1 MVARLVQAARPDKGG
16 GPMLWALLS
25 RPLSAFLT
33 IAGVSL
39 LAPVLLP
46 LTAALIKP
54 LVKPVTNLYLD
65 IAEEMG
71 EIVEERHKRKA
82 SEAIKE
88 KKALQK
94 ETREQDAREIKTGSE
109 ILSKLL

>member
-1 MVARLVQAARPDKGG
+1 
-16 GPMLWALLS
+16 MLWALLS

-46 LTAALIKP
+46 LTAALVKP

-71 EIVEERHKRKA
+71 EVAEEWHKRKA
-82 SEAIKE
+82 SKAAKE
-88 KKALQK
+88 KRASPK
-94 ETREQDAREIKTGSE
+94 ETKEQDAKEIKKGSE
-109 ILSKLL
+109 ILNKFL

>member
-1 MVARLVQAARPDKGG
+1 
-16 GPMLWALLS
+16 MLWALLS

-46 LTAALIKP
+46 LTAALVKP

-71 EIVEERHKRKA
+71 EVVEERHRRKA
-82 SEAIKE
+82 SEATGEQGAVK
-88 KKALQK
+88 K
-94 ETREQDAREIKTGSE
+94 ETRKQDLKKQDAKEIKAGTE
-109 ILSKLL
+109 ILSKIL

>member
-1 MVARLVQAARPDKGG
+1 
-16 GPMLWALLS
+16 MLWALLS
-25 RPLSAFLT
+25 RPLSLLVA

-46 LTAALIKP
+46 LTAALLKP

-71 EIVEERHKRKA
+71 EVVEEREKRKA
-82 SEAIKE
+82 GAAAKAKGALPKE
-88 KKALQK
+88 SQEH
-94 ETREQDAREIKTGSE
+94 ETREIKAGAA
-109 ILSKLL
+109 ILDKVGKIL

>member
-1 MVARLVQAARPDKGG
+1 
-16 GPMLWALLS
+16 MLWALLS
-25 RPLSAFLT
+25 RPLSLFVT

-46 LTAALIKP
+46 LTSALIKP

-71 EIVEERHKRKA
+71 EIVEERHRRKA
-82 SEAIKE
+82 SEATKAE
-88 KKALQK
+88 GALQK
-94 ETREQDAREIKTGSE
+94 ETREQDAKEIKAGTE
-109 ILSKLL
+109 ILSKIL

>member
-1 MVARLVQAARPDKGG
+1 
-16 GPMLWALLS
+16 MLWALLS
-25 RPLSAFLT
+25 RPLSLLVT

-54 LVKPVTNLYLD
+54 LVKPVTKLYLD

-71 EIVEERHKRKA
+71 EVVEEREKRKA
-82 SEAIKE
+82 GAAAKAKGPLKKEA
-88 KKALQK
+88 
-94 ETREQDAREIKTGSE
+94 RDQDAKEIKAGAA
-109 ILSKLL
+109 ILDKVGKIL